1 MKRAPIAARR
11 RSDNERGTRACRKLR
26 QGGEVPANLYG
37 AEKQAGQKTKLT
49 STALAVSAY
58 DLMQLI
64 EHHHNVVEVQYD
76 GNAELALIREVQ
88 RDVFGDDVLH
98 VDMEM
103 IDATQKIELSV
114 ELVFKG
120 DAKGVKE
127 GGRMQIDLHELEIEA
142 LPLAVPE
149 NIVVR
154 VDDLEMDGMI
164 HVKELQ
170 LPEGVTA
177 VTPGD
182 TSVVQVVP
190 VEDTEGEDDGDAPT
204 SEEPEVISK
213 GKADEEDS

>member
-1 MKRAPIAARR
+1 MKRAPIKARL
-11 RSDNERGTRACRKLR
+11 RSDKERGTNACRKLR
-26 QGGEVPANLYG
+26 QAGEVPAILYG
-37 AEKQAGQKTKLT
+37 ADKKEGQKTQLT
-49 STALAVSAY
+49 STPLAVSAY

-64 EHHHNVVEVQYD
+64 AHHHNVVEVQYG

-103 IDATQKIELSV
+103 IDASEKITLTV

-120 DAKGVKE
+120 DAQGVKE
-127 GGRMQIDLHELEIEA
+127 GGRLQVDLHELEIEA
-142 LPLAVPE
+142 LPMAVPE

-154 VDDLEMDGMI
+154 VDELGMDQSL
-164 HVKELQ
+164 HVKELP

-182 TSVVQVVP
+182 QMVVQVVAV
-190 VEDTEGEDDGDAPT
+190 VEVEEPAEGEATGTA
-204 SEEPEVISK
+204 EPEVISK
-213 GKADEEDS
+213 GKAEEESK